1 MKYFIQIWRKVHGIQ
16 EWWNLFIKETIRNC
30 WKILLFKCFYMS
42 FRVIG
47 IIITGKN
54 VSSNIYQ
61 QQKTTLIYHCHECFS
76 FSGLLTYIQYFS
88 LTSNTGTST
97 LVVLLLW
104 MNVLTLCRNKQFS
117 CVYIWNVCHI
127 QI

>member
-47 IIITGKN
+47 IIVTGKN

-61 QQKTTLIYHCHECFS
+61 QL
-76 FSGLLTYIQYFS
+76 
-88 LTSNTGTST
+88 
-97 LVVLLLW
+97 
-104 MNVLTLCRNKQFS
+104 
-117 CVYIWNVCHI
+117 
-127 QI
+127 